1 DNNQLNQSI
10 SSSCSSSSS
19 SSSTSSTYLSSI
31 HDKKKNKFQLN
42 STSTLSSRRL
52 KDRLHNNKIIMDIDG
67 KTIRPKRGQYRRYES
82 EQLIKAVTAVIS
94 NEMSVHRAG
103 SYFGVPHSTLEYKV
117 KERTSKVST
126 TMTDQ
131 IIDISS

>member
-1 DNNQLNQSI
+1 QSI

-19 SSSTSSTYLSSI
+19 SSSTSSTYVSSI
-31 HDKKKNKFQLN
+31 HDKKKNKFQFN
-42 STSTLSSRRL
+42 STSTLSSRRS

-67 KTIRPKRGQYRRYES
+67 KPIRPKRGQYRRYES
-82 EQLIKAVTAVIS
+82 EQLTKAVTAVIS

-117 KERTSKVST
+117 KERTSKIST
-126 TMTDQ
+126 TMKDQ